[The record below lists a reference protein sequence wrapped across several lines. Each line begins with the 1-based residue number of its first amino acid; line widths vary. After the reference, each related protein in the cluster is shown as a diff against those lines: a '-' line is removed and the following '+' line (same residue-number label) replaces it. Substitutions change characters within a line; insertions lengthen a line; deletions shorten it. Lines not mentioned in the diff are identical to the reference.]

1 MTQCVY
7 WSGLFLSRAD
17 IKFSP
22 LQALGQFGL
31 QAMKAALQSRHSDT
45 SKKLRILT
53 HCNTGS
59 LATAEYGTA
68 LGVIRAA
75 AEADQLEHAYCTETR
90 PYNQGEIYCHMSLLG
105 TYH

>member
-1 MTQCVY
+1 M
-7 WSGLFLSRAD
+7 GHL
-17 IKFSP
+17 
-22 LQALGQFGL
+22 GL
-31 QAMKAALQSRHSDT
+31 QAIKDALKSRDKAS

-75 AEADQLEHAYCTETR
+75 AESGQLEHAYCTETR
-90 PYNQGEIYCHMSLLG
+90 PYNQGAMHYTSL
-105 TYH
+105 